1 MASPESHHL
10 AGREEEDSAAALSI
24 GSEDLLPR
32 HSAWRKYVVDG
43 GAMDIHVVRPEVVN
57 SWQRCRN
64 LKVNPYP
71 DSIDHINQV
80 ELRER
85 LFKHQHLVKIAHPS
99 MENLYNFV
107 KGSGFQVVLTDETGY
122 LLEVLGDAPIV
133 TKTRSVHL
141 CPGGNWNEST
151 KGTNAIGT
159 AIFERRPVQIYAA
172 EHYCEPNHF
181 LTCSAAPIFDPD
193 GGMVGVLDISGDYH
207 VANAH
212 TLGMVVAAVNAIENQ
227 LRLHRATNKLY
238 MAYRYSNILIEHMSD
253 GLISVDNSGIITE
266 INARGGEIFGVIPTV
281 VKGRHLSDISNAHGT
296 AFPVLRD
303 GVERENT
310 EFVVEKTGRRVSASA
325 SLLRDDLG
333 ATIGAVAV
341 FREVGNRRAA
351 SAPAALNAHRITF
364 EDIIGDS
371 SVMRELKAW
380 AAQAADSPSTVLI
393 NGETGTGK
401 ELLAQAIHNASP
413 RRDRPFIALNCAAL
427 PESLI
432 ESELFGYEDG
442 TFTGAKK
449 GGQIGKFEVANG
461 GTIFLDEVGDMP
473 LNVQVKLLRVIQEK
487 KLSRI
492 GAAQERPVDIRIIAA
507 THKDLAA
514 EVQRGNFREDLYYR
528 LNVLE
533 MRIPPLRDRLDDLPL
548 LAEHLVRKISQR
560 VGRTGIRTDDGFLSQ
575 IRSHSWPGNIR
586 ELENAIERA
595 IVRAGD
601 DGLLSV
607 PIPSRLSPEPSGT
620 EPRPATEIRS
630 LNEVE
635 RELIAEALAF
645 YQGNIQRAST
655 KLGICR
661 NTLYRKMR
669 DYNLA

>member
-341 FREVGNRRAA
+341 FREVGNRRPA

-371 SVMRELKAW
+371 PVMRELKAW
-380 AAQAADSPSTVLI
+380 ASQAADSPSTVLI

-507 THKDLAA
+507 THKDLEA
-514 EVQRGNFREDLYYR
+514 EVQRGTFREDLYYR

-560 VGRTGIRTDDGFLSQ
+560 VGRTGIRTDDGFLQ
-575 IRSHSWPGNIR
+575 QTRSYSWPGNIR